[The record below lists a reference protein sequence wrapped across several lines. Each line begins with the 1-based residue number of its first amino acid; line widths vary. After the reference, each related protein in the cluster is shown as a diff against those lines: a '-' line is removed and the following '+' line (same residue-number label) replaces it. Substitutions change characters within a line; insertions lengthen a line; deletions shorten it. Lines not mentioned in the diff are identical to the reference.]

1 MDLFVTNIYSH
12 VTLWPNF
19 NWQALGGSCPSNVL
33 DDYNREALNME
44 VDFSLKS
51 SRMVWVLNYLM
62 EKWEKPGRIRMDNG
76 PEFIARLMAEWSQM
90 HEIVFLYLQPG
101 KPGN

>member
-1 MDLFVTNIYSH
+1 
-12 VTLWPNF
+12 
-19 NWQALGGSCPSNVL
+19 VL
-33 DDYNREALNME
+33 DDYNREALNIE

-51 SRMVWVLNYLM
+51 NRVVWILNHLM
-62 EKWEKPGRIRMDNG
+62 KKWEKRGRIRMDNG

-101 KPGN
+101 KPTRNAFAERFNRTFREHGLNA